1 MVKHLVLLPGL
12 DGTGRLFADFV
23 AALPGTLTS
32 TVVTY
37 PTNELL
43 SLAELAPFVKSA
55 ASRSEPFVLV
65 AESFSTPLA
74 LEYAASG
81 PSNLTAVII
90 CNGFVFKPLARWAQ
104 LAKAVARPWIFK
116 LRAPRR
122 ILEYFLVGPN
132 APGALIQAL
141 RHVIR
146 SVSPDVLSFRVRET
160 LNCDARSAL
169 ARTSVPVM
177 CVQAADDKLL
187 DEACLTEMQRIKPTI
202 LVERVVGPHLLL
214 QREPQKVADI
224 VSKFVQEVS
233 S

>member
-12 DGTGRLFADFV
+12 DGTGQLFADFL
-23 AALPGTLTS
+23 AALPTTFTS

-37 PTNELL
+37 PTNEIL

-81 PSNLTAVII
+81 PSNLTAIII
-90 CNGFVFKPLARWAQ
+90 CSGFVFKPAAHWTQ
-104 LAKAVARPWIFK
+104 LAKAVARPWIFR
-116 LRAPRR
+116 LRAPSF
-122 ILEYFLVGPN
+122 ILEYFLVGRN
-132 APGALIQAL
+132 APGALILAL
-141 RHVIR
+141 RQEIR
-146 SVSPDVLSFRVRET
+146 RVSPDVLSFRVRET
-160 LNCDARSAL
+160 LNCDARGAL

-177 CVQAADDKLL
+177 YVQALDDRLL
-187 DEACLTEMQRIKPTI
+187 DEACVTEMRRIKPTM

-214 QREPQKVADI
+214 QREPKMVADI
-224 VSKFVQEVS
+224 VSKFVQQMNC
-233 S
+233 